1 MSELIKLH
9 YYQKEKKTNVNLVH
23 GLVNLVNV
31 EEMFVYV
38 LLLENHWFNFYFIF

>member
-9 YYQKEKKTNVNLVH
+9 YYQKEKKKNVV
-23 GLVNLVNV
+23 LVNLVNL

-38 LLLENHWFNFYFIF
+38 LLLENHWFHLYFIF